1 MANNAQAPKM
11 QPGASA
17 VRRNAPAGDF
27 IDHFMSVGDN
37 RTHCERINPLDN
49 GESFGWCPGAN
60 RGFQPQPLQTFNIS
74 DRPITAQLSAPVMPD
89 EPPPIVLASESDVAP
104 VAADTEDEPV
114 IPVEPVAPVVS
125 VEPPTSEPREDDLM
139 SDDAVEAIAEALVH
153 GKAEIAAA
161 TQA

>member
-1 MANNAQAPKM
+1 MGNVQQAKM

-27 IDHFMSVGDN
+27 IDHFMLPGDTWMGG

-74 DRPITAQLSAPVMPD
+74 DQPIGAQLSAPEPVATVTATEPTLEPEPVT
-89 EPPPIVLASESDVAP
+89 EPPP
-104 VAADTEDEPV
+104 
-114 IPVEPVAPVVS
+114 
-125 VEPPTSEPREDDLM
+125 PPEDDIM

-161 TQA
+161 KVG

>member
-74 DRPITAQLSAPVMPD
+74 DQPIGAQLSAPEPVATVTATEPTLEPEPVT
-89 EPPPIVLASESDVAP
+89 EPPP
-104 VAADTEDEPV
+104 
-114 IPVEPVAPVVS
+114 
-125 VEPPTSEPREDDLM
+125 PPEDDIM

-161 TQA
+161 KAG